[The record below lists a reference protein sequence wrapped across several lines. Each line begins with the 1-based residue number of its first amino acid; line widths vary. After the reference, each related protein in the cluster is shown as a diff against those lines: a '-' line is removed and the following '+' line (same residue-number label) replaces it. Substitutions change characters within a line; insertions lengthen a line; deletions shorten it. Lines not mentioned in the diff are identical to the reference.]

1 MAGPDCTGFAAVR
14 GSPQKGITRQGDSR
28 FGKDGALSHT
38 MADLSMNV
46 ASRKGPVVALRRD
59 QITLKRYSRFQVETG
74 SRVRDE
80 ATCTV

>member
-1 MAGPDCTGFAAVR
+1 
-14 GSPQKGITRQGDSR
+14 
-28 FGKDGALSHT
+28 

-46 ASRKGPVVALRRD
+46 ALRKGPVVALRRD